1 MMQVTQNTQAVL
13 LLTAYFSK
21 PRTDEPK
28 PLTVK
33 EWGRFAH
40 WLKDQS
46 IKPEQLI
53 VGDPNRFLATWHD
66 KTVTAD
72 RIKRL
77 IDRGPALA
85 LTMEKWTRSGL
96 WVVTRSDVAYP
107 STLKR
112 KLKSDSPAFFFGCG
126 NEKLLNAGGISV
138 VGSRR
143 ASDDDLKFA
152 ETVGRSAAD
161 QGFSIVSGGARG
173 IDEAAM
179 LAALDAGGTVVGVL
193 SDSLLRASSS
203 QKYRRQL
210 REKNLVLISPYYPE
224 AGFNAGNAMARN
236 KYIYC
241 LSDAAI
247 VVHAGKKGGT
257 WNGSQEALNHA
268 WVPIWVKQSQDRE
281 AGNEGIIRKGGIRL
295 TIPAHEL
302 QLSDLIQNAS
312 APSKI
317 PDLLPVEN
325 LRPRPFS
332 VQEAATVSTTFQEC
346 DTDLG
351 ETSLYE
357 LFLTRVTELCRDT
370 PKQASEISEAL
381 GIMKSQA
388 DTWLRQAVSD
398 DKLKKLT
405 RPARYAAPDQA
416 SAQSDLFP
424 RIRNA

>member
-1 MMQVTQNTQAVL
+1 
-13 LLTAYFSK
+13 
-21 PRTDEPK
+21 
-28 PLTVK
+28 
-33 EWGRFAH
+33 
-40 WLKDQS
+40 
-46 IKPEQLI
+46 
-53 VGDPNRFLATWHD
+53 
-66 KTVTAD
+66 
-72 RIKRL
+72 
-77 IDRGPALA
+77 
-85 LTMEKWTRSGL
+85 
-96 WVVTRSDVAYP
+96 
-107 STLKR
+107 
-112 KLKSDSPAFFFGCG
+112 
-126 NEKLLNAGGISV
+126 
-138 VGSRR
+138 
-143 ASDDDLKFA
+143 
-152 ETVGRSAAD
+152 
-161 QGFSIVSGGARG
+161 
-173 IDEAAM
+173 M

-295 TIPAHEL
+295 TTPAHEL

-332 VQEAATVSTTFQEC
+332 VQEAATVRTTFQEC
-346 DTDLG
+346 DTDLE

-357 LFLTRVTELCRDT
+357 LFLIRVTELCRDT

>member
-40 WLKDQS
+40 WLRNQS
-46 IKPEQLI
+46 INPEQLI

-66 KTVTAD
+66 RTITAD

-85 LTMEKWTRSGL
+85 LAMEKWTRSGL
-96 WVVTRSDVAYP
+96 WVVTRSDAAYP
-107 STLKR
+107 SILKR
-112 KLKSDSPAFFFGCG
+112 KLKSDSPALFFGCG

-295 TIPAHEL
+295 TTPAHEL
-302 QLSDLIQNAS
+302 QLSDLIKNAS